1 MSEPLVCLVGSRTR
15 GPALVDVLRDWS
27 AVGLLRPFLWVEPA
41 RGALGRQLG
50 VQRVESG
57 EARHTTV
64 QEGVAD
70 AGTPSVIRVCAVDD
84 LSDRTGLDT
93 AMNVLSLVHQAA
105 PSTPTI
111 PCRAAFPVLDQQGA
125 TWHQLPMDWHSIVVA
140 PEDSDS
146 PEAARVLLSAH
157 DDPVRLAMHE
167 AASLAGLL
175 GLWAGV
181 EESPLDTL
189 RPPPDNQVRLAR
201 TFYWR
206 REAGPV
212 NTAVR
217 NATLE
222 VGDTFPNPLRDGQ
235 PLPHV
240 ANEAAAVA
248 AAADGFLA
256 RQDNLKPSKR
266 VQPER
271 PPKQKIGLLEAIKRF
286 LTFLGKALLAAPAEG
301 ATQAL
306 EGAKTRLARLGQAV
320 IYGSSSSYQ
329 VVVKGRLP
337 NGRLARLEDLEAASA
352 ELARGIS
359 QSGYREHYADLSST
373 WKDFMAIGLTL
384 ADGQQRV
391 SSVPQPLVGTTPA
404 VVAQPIAIAPGI
416 DDAFEQLPPDV
427 KARLGI
433 EEILASDLQR
443 TNDVLAQLQEQ
454 SRHSVLALEMSRT
467 QGALE
472 SWRKDVQLR
481 SYAGRVGNTI
491 YGYIGTVRD
500 QIAGYRAILERDA
513 TKNEASDAWAKRE
526 AARRRWSK
534 GIMLAALVVLV
545 GLGIAVAAEW
555 ITYQDLYVWGGVT
568 FLTALI
574 TVIAIFIAGQ
584 IDLYRLLNMMEDAG
598 AEKEAARQNMASAL
612 ADLERISAAYRQYI
626 YWASALGAFVRQPF
640 GPPMPEPET
649 FDIIA
654 GELPRSMWTGIA
666 VPQEGPV
673 AQAAQE
679 LRREVFRA
687 GWLGQPFDALIAD
700 APNYGEA
707 SLQQLRGNQDRL
719 FADRPTSPA
728 SPLVQFVEALRAGGV
743 RSTGGDR
750 QWKTTSEQLQEVQ
763 DAGIDLLTKIE
774 WAGDRDSGP
783 VAADRHVSQG
793 LPFDP
798 GVLRPHVGL
807 SSGLQIVRG
816 DSKAITRRD
825 GLSRTIV
832 LSQFGSSFDPHELS
846 LQHAAD
852 TEPEPRPRADFEPRI

>member
-15 GPALVDVLRDWS
+15 GPALLDVLRDWS
-27 AVGLLRPFLWVEPA
+27 AVGLLRPFLWIEPDGQA
-41 RGALGRQLG
+41 ASRRFRAQHVREGQ
-50 VQRVESG
+50 
-57 EARHTTV
+57 ARHTTV

-70 AGTPSVIRVCAVDD
+70 AGTPSVIRVCAIDD
-84 LSDRTGLDT
+84 LTDQATLDT
-93 AMNVLSLVHQAA
+93 ARSVLDMVHQAA
-105 PSTPTI
+105 SSTPTI
-111 PCRAAFPVLDQQGA
+111 SCRTAFPVLGQQGA
-125 TWHQLPMDWHSIVVA
+125 TWHQLPMDWHSIVIA

-146 PEAARVLLSAH
+146 PEAARVLLSAD

-181 EESPLDTL
+181 EESPLDAL

-248 AAADGFLA
+248 SAADGFLA
-256 RQDNLKPSKR
+256 SHGELKPSAR
-266 VQPER
+266 VTPQL
-271 PPKQKIGLLEAIKRF
+271 PPKEKIGLLEAIKRF
-286 LTFLGKALLAAPAEG
+286 LTFLGKALLAAPGEG
-301 ATQAL
+301 AKQAL
-306 EGAKTRLARLGQAV
+306 EGAKTRLAKLGQAV
-320 IYGSSSSYQ
+320 IYGSGSSYQ

-352 ELARGIS
+352 ELAREIS
-359 QSGYREHYADLSST
+359 QSGYREHYADLSSA
-373 WKDFMAIGLTL
+373 WKDFMAVGLTL

-391 SSVPQPLVGTTPA
+391 GSVPQPLVGTTPA
-404 VVAQPIAIAPGI
+404 VVAQPVAIAPGI

-443 TNDVLAQLQEQ
+443 TNDVLAQLQDQ
-454 SRHSVLALEMSRT
+454 ARQSVLALEMSRT
-467 QGALE
+467 QSALE
-472 SWRKDVQLR
+472 SWRSTVQLR

-500 QIAGYRAILERDA
+500 QIAGYRAILERDEA
-513 TKNEASDAWAKRE
+513 KSEASDAWAKRE

-555 ITYQDLYVWGGVT
+555 ITFMDMSVWGGV
-568 FLTALI
+568 ALLAATI
-574 TVIAIFIAGQ
+574 SIVAIYAAGQ
-584 IDLYRLLNMMEDAG
+584 ADLYKLLNRLEEAG

-612 ADLERISAAYRQYI
+612 ADLERISTAYRQYI

-640 GPPMPEPET
+640 GPPMPKPET

-666 VPQEGPV
+666 VPQDGPV

-679 LRREVFRA
+679 LRREVFRT
-687 GWLGQPFDALIAD
+687 GWLGQPYATFIAD

-707 SLQQLRGNQDRL
+707 SLQQLRGHHDQL

-743 RSTGGDR
+743 RSTSGDR
-750 QWKTTSEQLQEVQ
+750 QWEETSEQLQGVQ
-763 DAGIDLLTKIE
+763 DSGIDLLTKIE
-774 WAGDRDSGP
+774 WAGDRDGGP
-783 VAADRHVSQG
+783 AAADRQVSQG
-793 LPFDP
+793 LPLDP
-798 GVLRPHVGL
+798 DVLRPHVGL
-807 SSGLQIVRG
+807 SPGLQIVPG
-816 DSKAITRRD
+816 DSEAIARRD

-832 LSQFGSSFDPHELS
+832 LSQFGSSIDPHELN

-852 TEPEPRPRADFEPRI
+852 TEPGPRPRADSGPRI